1 MSRPPLTVLIPTL
14 DEERNL
20 AACLAT
26 VAFADEIVVVDSH
39 SRDRTVEIARAHGAR
54 VLARAFDDWSSQKN
68 WALAQCTHPW
78 VLCVDADERVTP
90 ALAAA
95 IAALPAEPP
104 ADGYRVLRANRFL
117 GQPIRY
123 SGWQDDHVLRLFRR
137 DRGRFAGAIHERV
150 RGLARVADLP
160 GGLDHDPYPTWP
172 DYERKLW
179 RYARAGARAAYAAG
193 RRSGP
198 GAMLI
203 RPPARFLRMYLAQQG
218 FRDGGA
224 GLALCGLSAVAV
236 FLKYAFLWDAS
247 RRGPAVLD
255 AEGDR

>member
-1 MSRPPLTVLIPTL
+1 MTRPALSVLVPTL

-20 AACLAT
+20 AACLAS
-26 VAFADEIVVVDSH
+26 VAFADEIVVVDSL

-54 VLARAFDDWSSQKN
+54 VLERRFDDWSGQKN
-68 WALAQCTHPW
+68 WALAQCTHRW

-90 ALAAA
+90 DLAAA
-95 IAALPAEPP
+95 IAALPAKP
-104 ADGYRVLRANRFL
+104 AVEGFRLLRANRFL
-117 GQPIRY
+117 GQPIRH
-123 SGWQDDHVLRLFRR
+123 SGWQDDRVLRLFRR
-137 DRGRFAGAIHERV
+137 DRGRFVGAIHERV
-150 RGLARVADLP
+150 EGLAAVADLP
-160 GGLDHDPYPTWP
+160 GALEHEPYPTWS

-198 GAMLI
+198 AAMLI
-203 RPPARFLRMYLAQQG
+203 RPPVRFLRMYVAQQG

-236 FLKYAFLWDAS
+236 FLKYAFLWDAT
-247 RRGPAVLD
+247 RRGPAVLGG
-255 AEGDR
+255 EEER